1 MDPVECSL
9 GTMTERTK
17 KNTRYSAARAVSD
30 FVRLGDAGHSSAAS
44 GKFLLRQCVAGF
56 RCIPVYIHQSV

>member
-9 GTMTERTK
+9 GTTCMTERTK

-56 RCIPVYIHQSV
+56 VYTSV